1 MVEMMLFHSA
11 LGQTDGFLAFA
22 DRLRDAGHIVH
33 TPDLYGGRVYTDL
46 EEGVA
51 HADSVGFPEMSRRGA
66 ATAEGL
72 PESLVYGGFSLGTGP
87 AQLLAQTRPGALGA
101 LLLHGGNRPSDW
113 GSPWPKSVPVVV
125 HTMVDD
131 PWIEMAD
138 MQALVDEAEDGELV
152 TYPGS
157 GHLFADPGVED
168 FNPSFAELMEVRV
181 LEWLERRGA
190 TPAS

>member
-22 DRLRDAGHIVH
+22 DRLRDAGHVVH
-33 TPDLYGGRVYTDL
+33 TPDLYSGRVYTDL
-46 EEGVA
+46 EEGVGCV
-51 HADSVGFPEMSRRGA
+51 DSIGFPEMSRRGA

-72 PESLVYGGFSLGTGP
+72 PAALVYAGFSLGAGP

-101 LLLHGGNRPSDW
+101 LLMHGGNRPSDW
-113 GSPWPKSVPVVV
+113 GSAWPKDVPVV
-125 HTMVDD
+125 VDD
-131 PWIEMAD
+131 PWIDMAD
-138 MQALVDEAEDGELV
+138 IQALVDEADDGELV

-157 GHLFADPGVED
+157 GHLFADPTVED

-181 LEWLERRGA
+181 LEWLERRGPIA
-190 TPAS
+190 DS